1 MPFPKTGKAHGVNIQ
16 RKYYTMATTD
26 GETAEVTMYGDIVE
40 CRPTDWYGNPVEGS
54 FIIQSEFMED
64 LKQIENCKNITIRMN
79 SCGGDASVSILIHN
93 RLRELARNGASLTCI
108 VDGAAMSGG
117 SLIMCA
123 CDTVRVNPSSLIM
136 IHKCWTFLFGGYN
149 ADELRQVAESN
160 DAYDNAQVSI
170 YTRKSKLTE
179 TVVRHMMADTTYM
192 TGKEAV
198 EKGFADEVLD
208 DAEPVAIAASAD
220 GRSLIVCGRQMHHS
234 PGMFVPD
241 SIPTVESEPE
251 EPGPVEANKNEPA
264 ETGDKGGNNPMTLEE
279 LREKHPD
286 LVAQVEADAKAAGQ
300 TEATNAANAERQR
313 LAAIDEVASLFTPE
327 QVHEAKYGE
336 HPCTAEELVMQ
347 AAKNAAKKGQKFL
360 SELEDDAEASGAK
373 SVGAAPGSDLEG
385 GSQNTIEQA
394 RADAKAY
401 NASKKEAR

>member
-198 EKGFADEVLD
+198 EKGFEFWTM
-208 DAEPVAIAASAD
+208 PS
-220 GRSLIVCGRQMHHS
+220 RSLSR
-234 PGMFVPD
+234 
-241 SIPTVESEPE
+241 
-251 EPGPVEANKNEPA
+251 PA
-264 ETGDKGGNNPMTLEE
+264 QT
-279 LREKHPD
+279 
-286 LVAQVEADAKAAGQ
+286 DA
-300 TEATNAANAERQR
+300 
-313 LAAIDEVASLFTPE
+313 V
-327 QVHEAKYGE
+327 
-336 HPCTAEELVMQ
+336 
-347 AAKNAAKKGQKFL
+347 
-360 SELEDDAEASGAK
+360 
-373 SVGAAPGSDLEG
+373 
-385 GSQNTIEQA
+385 
-394 RADAKAY
+394 
-401 NASKKEAR
+401 